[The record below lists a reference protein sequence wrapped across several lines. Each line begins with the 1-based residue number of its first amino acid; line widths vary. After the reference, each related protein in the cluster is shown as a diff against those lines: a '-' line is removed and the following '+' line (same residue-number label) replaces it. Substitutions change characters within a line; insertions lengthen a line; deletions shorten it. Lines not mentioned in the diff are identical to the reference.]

1 MRRELIEPS
10 AARRLPLKSNLVN
23 LMVFYSKLEYTKQKS
38 DQNQETYSLAHSKF
52 NTLENNIIAS
62 EFLKLTCILWNTQN
76 TKHRID
82 LSLFL
87 V

>member
-1 MRRELIEPS
+1 
-10 AARRLPLKSNLVN
+10 
-23 LMVFYSKLEYTKQKS
+23 MVFYSKLEYTTQKS
-38 DQNQETYSLAHSKF
+38 DQTQDVNNTNKYTLSNQKF

-62 EFLKLTCILWNTQN
+62 EFVKLTCILWNTQN

>member
-38 DQNQETYSLAHSKF
+38 DQNQEAL
-52 NTLENNIIAS
+52 TLSN
-62 EFLKLTCILWNTQN
+62 
-76 TKHRID
+76 
-82 LSLFL
+82 
-87 V
+87 